1 MRLALGCP
9 YFRKAFGYCV
19 PIGGLGGLVGLG
31 GGEFRLPVL
40 MHAIG
45 FDARSA
51 VPLNLIVSFIT
62 LSFALATR
70 WHAAPLAAAAPH
82 SPEIAGLAIGGMAS
96 AIHGAR
102 LVRLISNRR
111 LIMLIAALL
120 GAIGILLLLEAA
132 LQFQNVSVIP
142 DGASIRFLAGLAIG
156 LVIGLVASILGV
168 AGGELLIPSL
178 MFVFGLDI
186 KTAGSASA
194 LISLVI
200 VAAGIGRYWRLDAIP
215 KGYGVRRIILAMG
228 AGTIVGVVLGG
239 LAVAV
244 APVELLKLA
253 LGCVLI
259 AAAAKTV
266 SSRQ

>member
-45 FDARSA
+45 FDAKPA
-51 VPLNLIVSFIT
+51 IPLNLMVSFIT

-70 WHAAPLAAAAPH
+70 WHAAPLAAAVPH
-82 SPEIAGLAIGGMAS
+82 LPEIAGLAFGGTVS
-96 AIHGAR
+96 AFHGTR
-102 LVRLISNRR
+102 LVRLMSDRR
-111 LIMLIAALL
+111 LVTLIAALL

-132 LQFQNVSVIP
+132 FHFQNASVVP
-142 DGASIRFLAGLAIG
+142 DGASVHFLVGLAIG
-156 LVIGLVASILGV
+156 VGIGLVAAILGV

-186 KTAGSASA
+186 KTAGSVSA
-194 LISLVI
+194 LISLAI
-200 VAAGIGRYWRLDAIP
+200 VAVGIVRYWRLGAIP
-215 KGYGVRRIILAMG
+215 TGHSVRRITLAMG
-228 AGTIVGVVLGG
+228 VGSIVGAVLGG
-239 LAVAV
+239 LALAV

-253 LGCVLI
+253 LSCVLV
-259 AAAAKTV
+259 AAAVKTV
-266 SSRQ
+266 WGHD